1 MKLAPALIALVIFIG
16 VLMYFFYP
24 RVVINPSTNSYP
36 NETFTTNPTS
46 NDKQIEC
53 EKVYQ
58 ACYSNAGTP
67 AECTLKMN
75 ECLGIQPTA
84 PTTTSQPVANTTATA
99 SAPVTSEVQSTLTSN
114 LNDLVNKLN
123 LTGTT
128 PSNTNLAMIQG
139 GAFITDN
146 IGNPP
151 TRVGGSITN
160 PTPVTKEQILAA
172 YEASQKII
180 KPHQQVPE
188 YKANV
193 AISVPT
199 DKGTLAEKIRLESVA
214 TPSIRQNIRQEID
227 DVVKDELNPYSV
239 TYQMS

>member
-16 VLMYFFYP
+16 ILMYFFYP
-24 RVVINPSTNSYP
+24 RVVINSSTNSYP

-58 ACYSNAGTP
+58 ACYLNAGTP
-67 AECTLKMN
+67 AECTRKMN
-75 ECLGIQPTA
+75 ECLGIQTTSTA
-84 PTTTSQPVANTTATA
+84 PTTTTSQPAANTTATA
-99 SAPVTSEVQSTLTSN
+99 SAPVTSEVQSTLTNN
-114 LNDLVNKLN
+114 LHDLVNKLN

-139 GAFITDN
+139 G
-146 IGNPP
+146 
-151 TRVGGSITN
+151 SITN
-160 PTPVTKEQILAA
+160 PNPVTKEQILAA

-199 DKGTLAEKIRLESVA
+199 DKGTIAEKIRSESIA
-214 TPSIRQNIRQEID
+214 TPTIRQNIRQEID